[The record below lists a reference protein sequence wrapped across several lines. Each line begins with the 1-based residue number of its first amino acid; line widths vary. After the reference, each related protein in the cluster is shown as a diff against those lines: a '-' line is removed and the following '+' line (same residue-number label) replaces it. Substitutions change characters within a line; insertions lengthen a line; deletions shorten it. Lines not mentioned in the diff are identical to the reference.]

1 MSQAATNWA
10 PPTAFQQGLVGPH
23 WSKGWII
30 EDNVISNSKCV
41 GVCLGK
47 DRASGQNRWTIERT
61 LSGFNRELEVIF
73 QAEDM
78 GWKKENIGSHIV
90 RNNEIFDCEQAGIV
104 GHLGCV
110 FSIIENNYI
119 HDINAK
125 RQYAGAEVG
134 CIKLHAAIDVII
146 RNNFLENGYNGL
158 WLDWQGIGT
167 RVTGNV
173 FYNNDHTDLWTEV
186 THGPCLVDN
195 NVMLSPNAFLEWGQG
210 AAFVH
215 NIVSGYITFHPVTER
230 YTPYHAP
237 HSTKIVGVMNF
248 PGGDDRYYNNIFTIA
263 PDSDLKDKDAGTSV
277 YNERPP
283 YYEGIYQDMMSR
295 NPTNEK
301 LKSFIDQMAAGNSQ
315 PARFQLAMRVG
326 SNLYYD
332 GVKNYAYEDDPVS
345 SSLGTQIALDKQADK
360 IVLKIRVDD
369 AINRVKTQTVD
380 TDFLGKTYYS
390 NGYYENPDGTKLTID
405 HDFYGAPRGS
415 SPKVGPFEN
424 LKPGMNEF
432 TVWKF

>member
-1 MSQAATNWA
+1 
-10 PPTAFQQGLVGPH
+10 
-23 WSKGWII
+23 
-30 EDNVISNSKCV
+30 
-41 GVCLGK
+41 
-47 DRASGQNRWTIERT
+47 
-61 LSGFNRELEVIF
+61 
-73 QAEDM
+73 
-78 GWKKENIGSHIV
+78 
-90 RNNEIFDCEQAGIV
+90 
-104 GHLGCV
+104 
-110 FSIIENNYI
+110 
-119 HDINAK
+119 
-125 RQYAGAEVG
+125 
-134 CIKLHAAIDVII
+134 
-146 RNNFLENGYNGL
+146 
-158 WLDWQGIGT
+158 
-167 RVTGNV
+167 
-173 FYNNDHTDLWTEV
+173 
-186 THGPCLVDN
+186 
-195 NVMLSPNAFLEWGQG
+195 MLSPNAFLEWGQG

-215 NIVSGYITFHPVTER
+215 NIVSGYITFHPVTDR

-263 PDSDLKDKDAGTSV
+263 PDSNLEHKDAGTSV